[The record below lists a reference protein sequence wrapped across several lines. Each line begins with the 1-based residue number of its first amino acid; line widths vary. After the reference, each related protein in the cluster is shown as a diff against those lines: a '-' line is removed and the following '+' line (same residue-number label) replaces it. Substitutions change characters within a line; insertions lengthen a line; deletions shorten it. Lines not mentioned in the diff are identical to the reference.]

1 MATKEAKVLSF
12 QVVHGTS
19 KFDVRLELPP
29 EEAGDTLC
37 VKHLMDEVY
46 RRTDIPPDAQR
57 LIYKGRSLK
66 DGDEELNKVGI
77 KKGVKVM
84 LIGKKPSPVDDEN
97 TREMKS
103 VEETYEKEAKKLGD
117 ITYELD
123 GIHRGYLDKEKRSDA
138 TKALEKRLASVAESL
153 MRLLEKLDALRFE
166 ETNKG
171 ARGKRKSL
179 VDKIQVL
186 LNRVDGLSRGP
197 SPDAKLS
204 NS

>member
-66 DGDEELNKVGI
+66 DGDEELN
-77 KKGVKVM
+77 
-84 LIGKKPSPVDDEN
+84 KPSPVDDEN